1 MNLAKLVLVATAIAL
16 VTIGCNRKNSETT
29 TSKTQ
34 SPAGSTSATPDQ
46 FTASR
51 AFFAKH
57 CAECHGEKAEGKTVE
72 KEGKK
77 LKVPALNSGHALKH
91 PDADFVKQISK
102 GGDGMPAFGEG
113 TPEPPKEKLS
123 AAQIEDM
130 IHFIRH
136 EFQGGMMPPSEPMK
150 PMKGMK

>member
-1 MNLAKLVLVATAIAL
+1 MNLAKLVLVAAAIAL
-16 VTIGCNRKNSETT
+16 VSIACNRKTSDTT
-29 TSKTQ
+29 GKTQ
-34 SPAGSTSATPDQ
+34 SPAGSASATPDQ
-46 FTASR
+46 FASSR

-77 LKVPALNSGHALKH
+77 LKVPPLISGHALKH
-91 PDADFVKQISK
+91 PDSDFVKQIAK

-113 TPEPPKEKLS
+113 TPAPPPEKLS
-123 AAQIEDM
+123 AKEIDGM
-130 IHFIRH
+130 IQFIRH
-136 EFQGGMMPPSEPMK
+136 EFQGGMTPPSEPMK